1 MKKVIFKGC
10 ATALVT
16 PFTNDGINFEEL
28 RKLIEFQI
36 LEGIDGLVICGTTGE
51 SSTMSL
57 AEKKSVI
64 DFSVKVANCRVPI
77 IAGTGGNNTADAVAM
92 SKYAESV
99 GADALLLVTPYYN
112 KTTQKGLIA
121 HFSKIAERVNIPI
134 ILYNV
139 PSRTGLNIEP
149 EICLESSKIPNIVAI
164 KEASGNISQVAKI
177 ANLCNDELTI
187 YSGNDDQILPILSLG
202 GLGVISVLSNVYPK
216 FVHELVMDYLTGNW
230 QKATAS
236 QIYSLPLINALFSEV
251 NPIPIK
257 YALNKIGFNCG
268 IPRLPL
274 IELSDKNK
282 ERIDTLLKETSKI
295 TILYYAF
302 LLIFLWFLYI
312 NSNF

>member
-64 DFSVKVANCRVPI
+64 DFSVKVANGRVPI
-77 IAGTGGNNTADAVAM
+77 IAGTGGNNTSDAVAM

-99 GADALLLVTPYYN
+99 GADGLLLVTPYYN

-149 EICLESSKIPNIVAI
+149 ETCLELSKIPNVVAI

-216 FVHELVMDYLTGNW
+216 FVHEMVMDYLTGNW

-295 TILYYAF
+295 TI
-302 LLIFLWFLYI
+302 
-312 NSNF
+312 